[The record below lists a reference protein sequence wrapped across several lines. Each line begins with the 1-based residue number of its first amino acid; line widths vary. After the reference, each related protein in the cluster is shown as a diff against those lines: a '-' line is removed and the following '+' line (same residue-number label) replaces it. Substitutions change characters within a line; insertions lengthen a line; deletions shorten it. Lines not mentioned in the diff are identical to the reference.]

1 MSTKKILIAGITAL
15 GLLGSLVSY
24 AEEEKRSFGEYADDK
39 IILTKVK
46 TALTSD
52 KTTEAHEIN
61 LEVNKGIVQL
71 NGFVNTEKEKA
82 QATVVAQGVEG
93 VKKVE
98 NNLIVKTEGSS
109 TGQTIDDSGI
119 TTRVNT
125 ALIESKDT
133 KASSIKVAT
142 HNGVV
147 QLSGFVDNDAQKA
160 AAGTVAAGVKGVKSV
175 QNDLSVK
182 GK

>member
-1 MSTKKILIAGITAL
+1 MFTKKILIAGITAL

-61 LEVNKGIVQL
+61 LEVNKGVVQL

-109 TGQTIDDSGI
+109 TGQSIDDSGI
-119 TTRVNT
+119 TTRVNN

-147 QLSGFVDNDAQKA
+147 QLSGFVNSQSDINHAVVVAQN
-160 AAGTVAAGVKGVKSV
+160 VNGVS
-175 QNDLSVK
+175 SVK
-182 GK
+182 NDMQLKR

>member
-15 GLLGSLVSY
+15 GLLGSLASY
-24 AEEEKRSFGEYADDK
+24 AEEEKRSFGEYTDDK

-52 KTTEAHEIN
+52 ETTEAHEIN

-109 TGQTIDDSGI
+109 TGQSIDDSGI
-119 TTRVNT
+119 TTKVNT

-133 KASSIKVAT
+133 KAGDIKVAT

-147 QLSGFVDNDAQKA
+147 QLSGFVDNEAQKTAAGNVA
-160 AAGTVAAGVKGVKSV
+160 AAVKGVKSV
-175 QNDLSVK
+175 KNDISVK